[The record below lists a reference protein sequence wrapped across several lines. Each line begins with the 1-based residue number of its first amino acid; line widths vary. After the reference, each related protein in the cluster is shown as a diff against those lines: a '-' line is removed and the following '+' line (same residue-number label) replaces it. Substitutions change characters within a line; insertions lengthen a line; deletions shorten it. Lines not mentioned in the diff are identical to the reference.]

1 MGWNILAEPQGANS
15 GATPESAENTGGIV
29 IYLMLDTDRITRQE
43 VTRVAYDRSRS
54 KNPRTTFDTQLTK
67 ELAKAVTA
75 CQKINDL
82 LVEAGELQ

>member
-15 GATPESAENTGGIV
+15 GASPESAENTGGV
-29 IYLMLDTDRITRQE
+29 VVYLIEGSDRSTRQE
-43 VTRVAYDRSRS
+43 VSRVAYDRSKS

-82 LVEAGELQ
+82 MGDGELQ